1 MLRGGKIMKYLKI
14 EDNKVYFR
22 TDNNIEWK
30 GIDQIDKDDLLELTF
45 LAVEKEFEMDEYIK
59 ESIGNQ
65 AHQIIYKNIYD
76 KFFEL
81 IGNKSRFSDESD
93 SLYKNAFEKYS
104 NEIEV

>member
-1 MLRGGKIMKYLKI
+1 MKYLKI